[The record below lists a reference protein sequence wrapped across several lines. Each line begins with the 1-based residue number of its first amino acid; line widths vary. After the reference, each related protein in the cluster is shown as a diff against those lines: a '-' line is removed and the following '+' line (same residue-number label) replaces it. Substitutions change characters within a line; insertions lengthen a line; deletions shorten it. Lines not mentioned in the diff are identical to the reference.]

1 MARVEIDNETAALTQ
16 TNLKSAL
23 KELDKAY
30 KGQRT
35 GIDMKNNQTAIG
47 HLIKL
52 VQTTNEV
59 QRTDLVAMR
68 GYAEDKSEFRKLLAA
83 HQGLGQVVTKKL
95 AAGKKG

>member
-1 MARVEIDNETAALTQ
+1 MARVEIDDETAKLTAD
-16 TNLKSAL
+16 TLKASL

-35 GIDMKNNQTAIG
+35 GVDMKNNQSALG

-52 VQTTNEV
+52 IQTTNEV

-68 GYAEDKSEFRKLLAA
+68 GFAENKGEFRKLLAA
-83 HQGLGQVVTKKL
+83 HNGLGQVVQKALPKPKK
-95 AAGKKG
+95 